1 MGVAGTPPPR
11 FADPSVDVERRDGGV
26 VILRSP
32 VPLGDYPAQLGVH
45 LRHWAAAAP
54 DRLFV
59 AERDGENWQG
69 VTYAEARR
77 RVDAISQW
85 LLDRGLNADRPV
97 MILSGNSVKHAL
109 LTLAAMQVGI
119 PVAPSS
125 PAYSLMSRDFTKV
138 RHIFDLVRP
147 GLIYV
152 EDGAPFAAAL
162 SALDLDGVVIVSG
175 GKPPGGLEVVQFE
188 DMLSA
193 APGGAVETAFAAVT
207 PDSVAKYLFT
217 SGSTGM
223 PKGVIN
229 TQRMLCANRQQN
241 LQIWPFLMDEPPVMV
256 DWLPWNHTFGANANF
271 NQVLVSGG
279 TMYIDAGR
287 PVAGLIEE
295 TVRNLRE
302 IAPTHYATVP
312 AGIGM
317 LLPHLERDRELR
329 ENFFSRLKLVFYA
342 GSALP
347 ADLWRRLEAV
357 SAQSGGEPV
366 LLVTAWGST
375 ETAPLATGVHWG
387 IREPGVIGLP
397 VPETEIKMVP
407 NGGKMELRV
416 RGPNVTPG
424 YLNRPHLTAE
434 AFDEEGYYRI
444 GDAGRFADADDPAK
458 GIVFDGR
465 VVEDFK
471 LTSGTFVHVG
481 SLRIAALA
489 AATPLLQ
496 DAVVAGHDREFVAL
510 LAWPNLEGC
519 RSVADAADAGLA
531 DLIRNKEVLAHLRA
545 GLAAYNADHPGG
557 STRIARLL
565 LLDEPPDI
573 DANEITDKG
582 YINQRAVLENRAGLV
597 SRLYADDP
605 DADVIVL

>member
-1 MGVAGTPPPR
+1 MGVIGMPPPR
-11 FADPSVDVERRDGGV
+11 FADPMVNVERRDDGV
-26 VILRSP
+26 VVLRSP
-32 VPLGDYPAQLGVH
+32 VPLGNYPAQLGVH
-45 LRHWAAAAP
+45 LRHWAEAAP

-69 VTYAEARR
+69 VTFAEARR
-77 RVDAISQW
+77 QVDAISQW
-85 LLDRGLNADRPV
+85 LLDRGLNAERPV

-109 LTLAAMQVGI
+109 LTLAAMQVGV

-125 PAYSLMSRDFTKV
+125 PAYSLMSRDFAKV

-147 GLIYV
+147 RLIYV
-152 EDGAPFAAAL
+152 EDGAPFAGAL
-162 SALDLDGVVIVSG
+162 SALDLDGVVVVSG
-175 GKPPGGLEVVQFE
+175 GTPSEGRAAYMFDE
-188 DMLSA
+188 MLSA
-193 APGGAVETAFAAVT
+193 SPGQAVETAFAAVT
-207 PDSVAKYLFT
+207 SDSVAKYLFT

-241 LQIWPFLMDEPPVMV
+241 LQIWPFLADEPPVMV

-287 PVAGLIEE
+287 PVPGLIEE

-329 ENFFSRLKLVFYA
+329 DNFFSRLKLVFYA

-347 ADLWRRLEAV
+347 ADLWRRLETV
-357 SAQSGGEPV
+357 SAESVGEPV
-366 LLVTAWGST
+366 PLVTAWGST
-375 ETAPLATGVHWG
+375 ETAPLATGVHWR
-387 IREPGVIGLP
+387 IRELGVIGLP

-424 YLNRPHLTAE
+424 YLNRPDLTAE

-444 GDAGRFADADDPAK
+444 GDAGRFADADDPVK

-481 SLRIAALA
+481 GLRIAVLA

-496 DAVVAGHDREFVAL
+496 DAVVAGHNRDFVAL
-510 LAWPNLEGC
+510 LAWPSLEGC
-519 RSVADAADAGLA
+519 RSVAGRADAALA
-531 DLIRNKEVLAHLRA
+531 DLIGNRKVLDHLRT
-545 GLAAYNADHPGG
+545 GIAAHNAENSG
-557 STRIARLL
+557 SSTKIVRLL
-565 LLDEPPDI
+565 LMTELPDI

-582 YINQRAVLENRAGLV
+582 YINQRAVLENRADLV
-597 SRLYADDP
+597 TRLYAEDP
-605 DADVIVL
+605 GADVIIL